1 MMDLIKWVTNAIGI
15 ISKLGPVF
23 SWIMTMFPKMAF
35 VPKLLAILD
44 KINKDPN
51 YPLLSVLKDIAELF
65 ADSVTPQP
73 MPPGMAGV
81 HGAPMFHEVFSTQQ
95 CTSAYHMLPDDIKQC
110 AIDSCSKLNPNEVS
124 AIPWPTITTIW
135 SIFGPWAQ
143 KMIELFIQSWLAKRG
158 PAIVALKAQAA
169 ANTLAPAAPPP
180 VVP

>member
-1 MMDLIKWVTNAIGI
+1 MMNIITWITNAISI
-15 ISKLGPVF
+15 VSKLGPVF

-51 YPLLSVLKDIAELF
+51 YPLLSVLKDIADLF

-73 MPPGMAGV
+73 MPPGLAGV
-81 HGAPMFHEVFSTQQ
+81 HGAPMYQEMFSTQQ

-110 AIDSCSKLNPNEVS
+110 AIDACSKIDSTEVS
-124 AIPWPTITTIW
+124 AIPWPTITAIW

-143 KMIELFIQSWLAKRG
+143 KMIELFIESWLNKRTA
-158 PAIVALKAQAA
+158 AIASIQKQAA
-169 ANTLAPAAPPP
+169 LPAAPPA
-180 VVP
+180 VA